1 MSDLQTYLTEGRHIF
16 SVCPECG
23 TVHRLSELGLARRG
37 KYALD
42 WMDKIE
48 ARRDS
53 LERRRGTLADRAA
66 ELQRAA
72 KERAERR
79 VLPQLLSRAA
89 PMFYK
94 LRIDPRDVRTIIHPL
109 DFVVFRGMNSRDGV
123 RAVDLV
129 SLGSGNAFANSIRD
143 AVDAHEFGWRT
154 IRVGDK
160 GVIESGEVTQSWAG
174 SSFAPR
180 RLVSSTPYGSSIE
193 SNELN
198 ASNGS

>member
-23 TVHRLSELGLARRG
+23 SVHRLSELALSRKG
-37 KYALD
+37 KYLPD

-48 ARRDS
+48 GRRDA
-53 LERRRGTLADRAA
+53 LERRRGTLDERASDM
-66 ELQRAA
+66 QRVA

-94 LRIDPRDVRTIIHPL
+94 LQIDPRDVRTIIHSL

-129 SLGSGNAFANSIRD
+129 SLRQGNAFVPSIRK
-143 AVDAHEFGWRT
+143 AVDANEFGWRT
-154 IRVGDK
+154 VRVGDK
-160 GVIESGEVTQSWAG
+160 GTIESD
-174 SSFAPR
+174 
-180 RLVSSTPYGSSIE
+180 
-193 SNELN
+193 
-198 ASNGS
+198 